1 MKKDRPSIYTSD
13 IFNYA
18 RLESREVLIGT
29 LKLGGNSPI
38 RVQSMTDTNTMDTQA
53 TVEQS
58 KRIFE
63 AGADL
68 VRITAPAI
76 RDAKNL
82 SLIRAE
88 LHRQGYSNP
97 LVADIHYSPNAAEM
111 AAQYVEKVRINP
123 GNYIDK
129 NASNRSDF
137 NDDEY
142 SAELDKI
149 YHNLRPLIQQ
159 CKNTGT
165 AIRIGTNH
173 GSLSNRIL
181 ARYGDTPNG
190 MVESTLEFLR
200 IFARENFH
208 DIVLSL
214 KSSNVGVMVYANR
227 LLVKQM
233 HEEGFNYPIHLGVTE
248 AGEGEDGR
256 IKSAVGIATLL
267 VDGIGDTI
275 RVSLTEAPEK
285 EIPVAREIVDYI
297 LKRKGIMLQQTPFTL
312 DFNPFEYHRRKSLQV
327 ANIGGNEVP
336 VVIADFS
343 HSKLDDGEIAQIIT
357 HLNSGDQRPDYYYF
371 GDCTI
376 SLEPSSNA
384 GFLFDF
390 ENWKA
395 NYPGTK
401 NCFPVLSA
409 IEFQQEKNIQ
419 AEIIF
424 LRINYSDLNE
434 NLIEQ
439 IKADDKVVVLAGSES
454 ENWIGEQR
462 ATIFTLINSKCLAPV
477 IPFRPYDDP
486 DIEDFQLKA
495 SCDFG
500 PLCIDGFV
508 DGILLQTID
517 SISTKQNLSTAFRI
531 LQASRLRISKTEYIS
546 CPGCGRTLFALQET
560 TRKIRE
566 RTAHLKGLKIGV
578 MGCIVNG
585 PGEMAD
591 ADFGYVGAGP
601 GQISLYRNKELIRKN
616 IPESEAVEALVQLI
630 KENGKWKEI

>member
-1 MKKDRPSIYTSD
+1 MKKGLPSKYCND

-18 RLESREVLIGT
+18 RIESREVLIGT

-38 RVQSMTDTNTMDTQA
+38 RIQSMTDTNTMDTLA

-58 KRIFE
+58 KRIFD

-88 LHRQGYSNP
+88 LHRQGYSGP

-129 NASNRSDF
+129 NASNRGDF
-137 NDDEY
+137 NDVEY

-159 CKNTGT
+159 CKNTAT

-181 ARYGDTPNG
+181 ARYGDTPKG

-214 KSSNVGVMVYANR
+214 KSSNVGVMVHANR

-233 HEEGFNYPIHLGVTE
+233 QEEGFNYPIHLGVTE

-285 EIPVAREIVDYI
+285 EIPIARKIVDYI
-297 LKRKGIMLQQTPFTL
+297 NLRKGIQLSETPSISG
-312 DFNPFEYHRRKSLQV
+312 FNPFECNRSATLQV
-327 ANIGGNEVP
+327 ANIGGNKVP
-336 VVIADFS
+336 VVISNFS
-343 HSKLDDGEIAQIIT
+343 LSKLGGEETEQIIT
-357 HLNSGDQRPDYYYF
+357 SLNMGDQRPDYYYF
-371 GDCTI
+371 GGRAF
-376 SLEPSSNA
+376 SLAPSLNV

-409 IEFQQEKNIQ
+409 TEFQQEKNIQ
-419 AEIIF
+419 ANIIF
-424 LRINYSDLNE
+424 LRINYSDLNR

-454 ENWIGEQR
+454 RNWIGEQR
-462 ATIFTLINSKCLAPV
+462 AIVFTLINSECQAPM
-477 IPFRPYDDP
+477 IPFHSYNDS

-508 DGILLQTID
+508 DGILLQSSAAISHQP
-517 SISTKQNLSTAFRI
+517 SIATAFGI

-566 RTAHLKGLKIGV
+566 RTTHLKGLKIGV

-630 KENGKWKEI
+630 KENGKWVEP